1 LTAVDCQKKIEP
13 AENEEIMASTSM
25 ETPADQTRP
34 DQVDKLKRFKHY
46 IFGLS
51 AEFISM
57 PATEVAA
64 EIDKRL
70 REVGE
75 FWDFDQIMLTRL
87 TDRGTRLK
95 TIHAYNAKGIDA
107 AATVAETAFLPWLM
121 RIIHQG
127 RPVAMT
133 RVLDELPVDA
143 VSDRRHLERIGVK
156 SSIILPFIVGGS
168 VQGGLCFNTVR
179 HHQIWPQVLLHE
191 LQYLGQILA
200 GALERQKAFEHIQ
213 YSMRFDRL
221 LYKISATYINLPAK
235 DIVRFIQ
242 KDLGRLGSFLNAERC
257 LFYLSGKKKDAFEIN
272 DTYNWWRKEDENHIK
287 KLQKWIRSTPGFYNH
302 FEYCFNKWSKGE
314 IVKFSNLNELPP
326 EAHKLK
332 QVHEKFGTRSWLSIP
347 VFVGGAIVGALV
359 VATVRKE
366 RFWPEELIPRIRL
379 FGEIF
384 ANAIKRKESEQS
396 LHKAFL
402 EIKDLKRQIEADYV
416 YLRDELTL
424 EHNFEEI
431 IGQSDALKSV
441 LVKVQQVAPTDSAV
455 LVQGETG
462 TGKELIARAI
472 HHASKRCQRPLI
484 KVNCATLTPNLIESE
499 LFGHEKGAFTGA
511 QERRVGRF
519 ELAHGATLFLDEIGE
534 LPLEL
539 QPKLLRVLQEGD
551 FERLG
556 GCRTIRVDVRIIA
569 ATNRNLEKEVERGRF
584 RSDLWY
590 RLNAFPISIPPL
602 RQRLED
608 IPLFVHHFVNQ
619 YGTRIGKRFRKIPKK
634 AIKQLER
641 YSWPGNVRELDNIIA
656 RAVITSEHGRLQ
668 IQIPETPSA
677 KSPRQQTFK
686 EMEKRFIVQALEN
699 SSWKIEGRTGAANR
713 LDLKPSTLRYRMKRL
728 EISRPEA

>member
-1 LTAVDCQKKIEP
+1 MKPMDPV
-13 AENEEIMASTSM
+13 
-25 ETPADQTRP
+25 ADQAPP
-34 DQVDKLKRFKHY
+34 DQADKLKRFQQY

-70 REVGE
+70 REVGK
-75 FWDFDQIMLTRL
+75 FWDFDQIVLSRL
-87 TDRGTRLK
+87 ADRGTRLK
-95 TIHAYNAKGIDA
+95 TIHAYNAEGIDTA
-107 AATVAETAFLPWLM
+107 DTVVETAFLPWLM
-121 RIIHQG
+121 KIIHQG
-127 RPVAMT
+127 QPVAMT

-143 VSDRRHLERIGVK
+143 LSDRRHLESIGVK

-168 VQGGLCFNTVR
+168 VQGGLCFNTIR
-179 HHQIWPQVLLHE
+179 HHRIWPQALLHE

-200 GALERQKAFEHIQ
+200 GSLERQKAFEHIQ

-221 LYKISATYINLPAK
+221 LYEISATYINLPAK

-257 LFYLSGKKKDAFEIN
+257 LFYLSGKEEGAFEIN
-272 DTYNWWRKEDENHIK
+272 DTYNWWLQEDEDHIK
-287 KLQKWIRSTPGFYNH
+287 QIRIWIRSNPGFYDH
-302 FEYCFNKWSKGE
+302 FEFCFEKWSKGE
-314 IVKFSNLNELPP
+314 IVKFTNLDELPP

-332 QVHEKFGTRSWLSIP
+332 QIHERFGTRSWLSIP
-347 VFVGGAIVGALV
+347 IFVGGAIVGALV
-359 VATVRKE
+359 VATVRKQ
-366 RFWPEELIPRIRL
+366 RIWPEELIPRIRL

-384 ANAIKRKESEQS
+384 ANAIKRKESEES
-396 LHKAFL
+396 LQKAFL
-402 EIKDLKRQIEADYV
+402 EIKDLKRQVEADYV

-455 LVQGETG
+455 LIQGETG

-472 HHASKRCQRPLI
+472 HHVSKRSERPLI

-499 LFGHEKGAFTGA
+499 LFGHVKGAFTGA
-511 QERRVGRF
+511 DERRVGRF

-556 GCRTIRVDVRIIA
+556 GSRTIRVDVRIIA

-602 RQRLED
+602 RRRLED
-608 IPLFVHHFVNQ
+608 IPLFVHHFVNK

-656 RAVITSEHGRLQ
+656 RAVITSEEGSLQ
-668 IQIPETPSA
+668 IQIPETPSSGSR
-677 KSPRQQTFK
+677 KQRTFR
-686 EMEKRFIVQALEN
+686 EMEKTFILQILEN
-699 SSWKIEGRTGAANR
+699 SGWKIEGRTGAAKR
-713 LDLKPSTLRYRMKRL
+713 LDLKPSTLRYRMKKL
-728 EISRPEA
+728 QISRPND